1 MSNPVFI
8 QQNINNGS
16 LSAIKAMP
24 LKDSTSDATSTFELS
39 RKIYERTYN
48 TPLTTAQVLAALKPA
63 NFGMSGFMNMHRI
76 RPTVFDGQQAPAQ
89 KKWSA
94 NRDASQVTVN
104 RRTNSVGKG
113 SFNYSTTKT
122 IQTPITTY
130 EAILV
135 GSLASNYWSSDGI
148 TWNESTMNMIALDNI
163 WTGSSWISTGID
175 MGNGVIATS
184 PDGKDWTQ
192 NEASGGFFD
201 LAVTAAKNNNNIVVM
216 GESTQ
221 EEGSLGTTNTLIYS
235 TDGGSS
241 WNAVENSSAIFTNLK
256 TFAPIKVK
264 SGLLWNGNVWV
275 GTGSGPNSFGY
286 SSNANGST
294 WQAGISTVTNLPDTS
309 SNIFQVGTSL
319 ANNGN
324 FCVAVGFSISGEI
337 FNYNN
342 NNNIDTFNDLLPS
355 RLIAWSDD
363 GINWTPATL
372 YDTNNDEIN
381 TLTDSDYSH
390 FIATDVAFNGTTW
403 IAICASLD
411 NSNVFN
417 SNSFTFA
424 SSDGKNWTINPL
436 SAFFLPLS
444 IVWMGT
450 QWIISGSIGE
460 GATLYYSTDGLNWES
475 NPDGN
480 SLPFFNMIWNG
491 SSVNTISNTTYDT
504 TTTDYTPTLSFTNGN
519 DRNLVNHALRRVR
532 SGGAVAPP
540 KKAASPSQ
548 TYVPSPGTHPYM
560 QPGYKGKIGSYFP
573 TSRYNLQK

>member
-8 QQNINNGS
+8 QQIINNNK
-16 LSAIKAMP
+16 LSFTKAMP
-24 LKDSTSDATSTFELS
+24 LKDSTSDTTSDFELS
-39 RKIYERTYN
+39 RKIYERTYS

-76 RPTVFDGQQAPAQ
+76 RPTVFDGQQAPSQ

-113 SFNYSTTKT
+113 SLNYSSTKT

-135 GSLASNYWSSDGI
+135 GSLSSNYWSSDGI
-148 TWNESTMNMIALDNI
+148 TWNESTMNMIALDNV

-175 MGNGVIATS
+175 TGNGVIATS
-184 PDGKDWTQ
+184 QDGKDWTQ

-201 LAVTAAKNNNNIVVM
+201 LAVTAAQNNNNIVVM

-235 TDGGSS
+235 TDGGNS
-241 WNAVENSSAIFTNLK
+241 WDAVQNSNTVFTNLK

-286 SSNANGST
+286 SSEQNGSI
-294 WQAGISTVTNLPDTS
+294 WQAGISTVNNLTDTS

-319 ANNGN
+319 AHNGN
-324 FCVAVGFSISGEI
+324 FCVGGGFSISGEI
-337 FNYNN
+337 FNLNN
-342 NNNIDTFNDLLPS
+342 SENPLLPS
-355 RLIAWSDD
+355 RLIAWSNN

-372 YDTNNDEIN
+372 YDTNNNVID
-381 TLTDSDYSH
+381 TLTDPEYAY
-390 FIATDVAFNGTTW
+390 FMATDVAFNGTTW
-403 IAICASLD
+403 IATCASLN
-411 NSNVFN
+411 NSNNFN
-417 SNSFTFA
+417 SDSFTFV

-450 QWIISGSIGE
+450 QWIISGTIGE
-460 GATLYYSTDGLNWES
+460 GATLYYSTDGLNWAT

-491 SSVNTISNTTYDT
+491 GTPETISSTTYET
-504 TTTDYTPTLSFTNGN
+504 TTTGYTPSLSFTNGN

-573 TSRYNLQK
+573 TSRYNSHK